1 MPKDY
6 LLWIIAGVVVVVAV
20 VAWLLI
26 SRARANPMSPLG
38 RRRPRPHRRHFRS
51 GHEPETPPK
60 RAAVVINPSKFI
72 ELGVI
77 KDRIT
82 QVCLAEG
89 WGEPM
94 FYETTVADPGRGQAE
109 QAVRDGAQ
117 VVCSLGGDGTVR
129 AVASGLVGTETAL
142 GILPAGTG
150 NLLARN
156 LDLPVDSFDTAVRV
170 ALTGR
175 NRRID
180 VGELLVGET
189 DSAGDP
195 ITQRASYY
203 FLILAGMGLDAAIVG
218 DTSEHLK
225 KRVGWSAYMLSGL
238 KHLVSPEFRT
248 TIRLDSEPEFKRR
261 ARGVMVGNCG
271 RLVAGLVLMPN
282 ALVDDALLDVV
293 IASPKGVV
301 GWVPVATR
309 IVTRQRK
316 GHPTLDHKPCKEV
329 RVRTDRPLPVQV
341 DGDVVGESKE
351 ITAIV
356 RAATLTV
363 RVPQA

>member
-1 MPKDY
+1 VPKDY
-6 LLWIIAGVVVVVAV
+6 QLWIIAGVVALVVV

-26 SRARANPMSPLG
+26 SRARANPTSPLG

-60 RAAVVINPSKFI
+60 RAAVIVNPTKFI
-72 ELGVI
+72 DVSVI

-89 WGEPM
+89 WAEPL
-94 FYETTVADPGRGQAE
+94 FYETTIQDPGRGQAE
-109 QAVRDGAQ
+109 LAVREGAQ

-129 AVASGLVGTETAL
+129 AVASGLVDTQTPL

-150 NLLARN
+150 NVLARN

-180 VGELLVGET
+180 VGELIVGET
-189 DSAGDP
+189 DIKGEP
-195 ITQRASYY
+195 LGERASHY
-203 FLILAGMGLDAAIVG
+203 FLILAGIGLDAAIMG

-225 KRVGWSAYMLSGL
+225 KRVGWPAYLLSGL
-238 KHLVSPEFRT
+238 KNLISPEFRT
-248 TIRLDSEPEFKRR
+248 AIRLDSEPEFKRR

-282 ALVDDALLDVV
+282 ALVDDGLLDVV

-316 GHPTLDHKPCKEV
+316 GHPTLDQKVCKEV
-329 RVRTDRPLPVQV
+329 RVRTDRPLHVQV
-341 DGDVVGESKE
+341 DGDVIGESTE

-356 RAATLTV
+356 RAAALTV
-363 RVPQA
+363 RVSQT

>member
-1 MPKDY
+1 MAAKRSPSRRAAIVYNPVKVD
-6 LLWIIAGVVVVVAV
+6 LPALRTAVTAAERDAGWAKSLWLETSVDDPGTGQAREAATQGVEVVVA
-20 VAWLLI
+20 A
-26 SRARANPMSPLG
+26 
-38 RRRPRPHRRHFRS
+38 
-51 GHEPETPPK
+51 
-60 RAAVVINPSKFI
+60 
-72 ELGVI
+72 
-77 KDRIT
+77 
-82 QVCLAEG
+82 
-89 WGEPM
+89 
-94 FYETTVADPGRGQAE
+94 
-109 QAVRDGAQ
+109 
-117 VVCSLGGDGTVR
+117 GGDGTVR
-129 AVASGLVGTETAL
+129 AVAEGLRETGVPVAL
-142 GILPAGTG
+142 LPSGTG

-363 RVPQA
+363 RVPQT